1 MITFDLGQTKH
12 RPMER
17 WASFGILAL
26 TLLLG
31 LLVAWRADHQ
41 PRTDDA
47 EIFAN
52 LIGIAPQVEG
62 PIVELKVHDNQFVKK
77 GDLLFVIDPRPYQYA
92 LEKAES
98 AQSALEGEIGDEQ
111 RRIASQVSG
120 VSVAKAGIQ
129 SADADV
135 HHWAAAVD
143 QARADVSNA
152 EQGVARVK
160 AEWTYASNNLHRLEP
175 LLEKQFVTVD
185 QVDRART
192 SEAAQAQGLKQAE
205 SQLLVANAELKSAEA
220 QHLHAQSA
228 LEESRAQ
235 HQQAQHSVL
244 TLDPLTSQRGERSA
258 EVKTAG
264 YNLDNC
270 RVFAPFDAF
279 VTNLT
284 IAEGQYAHIGQQ
296 VFTLIDARTW
306 WALANFRE
314 GQLRHIRP
322 GMQAHVYIMSRPNER
337 FRGVVDSISFGV
349 TPDADVVGHLGQGL
363 PDVQRTLNW
372 VHLAAR
378 YPVRVRVENPPAD
391 IFRVGQTAVVTVDGQ

>member
-1 MITFDLGQTKH
+1 MTTFDLGQTTH
-12 RPMER
+12 RPIER
-17 WASFGILAL
+17 LASYVIFAIA
-26 TLLLG
+26 LLLG
-31 LLVAWRADHQ
+31 LLVAWRADYQ

-77 GDLLFVIDPRPYQYA
+77 GELLYVIDPRPYQYA

-98 AQSALEGEIGDEQ
+98 AQSTLEGQIGDEQ

-120 VSVAKAGIQ
+120 VSVAQAGIQ
-129 SADADV
+129 TAEADV
-135 HHWAAAVD
+135 RHWAAAVD

-152 EQGVARVK
+152 EQGVSRVK

-175 LLEKQFVTVD
+175 LLEKQFVTAD
-185 QVDRART
+185 QVDRARS
-192 SEAAQAQGLKQAE
+192 SEAAQAQALKQAE
-205 SQLLVANAELKSAEA
+205 SQLLVANAELKSTEA
-220 QHLHAQSA
+220 QYLHAESA
-228 LEESRAQ
+228 LEQSRAQ

-244 TLDPLTSQRGERSA
+244 TLDPLVNQRGERSA
-258 EVKTAG
+258 EVKNAR

-270 RVFAPFDAF
+270 RVYAPFDAL

-284 IAEGQYAHIGQQ
+284 ISEGQYAHIGQQ

-306 WALANFRE
+306 WAMANFRE

-322 GMQAHVYIMSRPNER
+322 GMRADVYIMSRPNQR
-337 FRGVVDSISFGV
+337 FRGVVDSIGNGV
-349 TPDADVVGHLGQGL
+349 TPDADVVGQLGPGL

-378 YPVRVRVENPPAD
+378 YPVRVRVENPPAN
-391 IFRVGQTAVVTVDGQ
+391 IFRVGETAVVTVDGH